1 MIIITT
7 IIIINHNHSHNCNN
21 IIIMIM
27 RVMSRP
33 ACGAPAFTEHSHSK
47 SPDLCKLI
55 NPYGYQYHSN
65 SIGGFAG
72 SLRDW

>member
-1 MIIITT
+1 
-7 IIIINHNHSHNCNN
+7 
-21 IIIMIM
+21 MIM